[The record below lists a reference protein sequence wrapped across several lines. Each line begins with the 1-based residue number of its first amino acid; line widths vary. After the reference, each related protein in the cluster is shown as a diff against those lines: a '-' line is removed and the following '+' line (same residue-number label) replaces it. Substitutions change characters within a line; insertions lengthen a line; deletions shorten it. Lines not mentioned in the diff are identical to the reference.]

1 MDVLFVTQDDPIYV
15 LEFFDE
21 LAKTDLPGIN
31 VLGIVLAPPM
41 NKQSLGALVR
51 QMWDFYGPVDFARM
65 GVRFALARIG
75 ARLPAALR
83 GGRHFSTAQIAV
95 AAGIPVRFVPQLN
108 DPAFVESV
116 RRDKVD
122 VLVSVAAPQVF
133 KKPLIEAPRLGCINV
148 HNAKLPNYRGML
160 PNFWQMFDGLR
171 TVGTTVHRITAG
183 LDEGAILAQSETE
196 VRDGES
202 LDSLIRRTKRSSV
215 HVLLGVLRDMIG
227 EKVVELP
234 NPADRGSYHSFPT
247 RADVREFRRR
257 GYRLL

>member
-15 LEFFDE
+15 REFFDE
-21 LAKTDLPGIN
+21 LSTADLSGIN
-31 VLGIVLAPPM
+31 VRGIVLAPPM

-51 QMWDFYGPVDFARM
+51 QMWDFYGPVDFVRM
-65 GVRFALARIG
+65 GMRFAIARIG

-83 GGRHFSTAQIAV
+83 GGRHFSTAQIAA
-95 AAGIPVRFVPQLN
+95 AAGMPVRFVRKLN
-108 DPAFVESV
+108 DAAFVESV
-116 RRDKVD
+116 KRDGVD

-133 KKPLIEAPRLGCINV
+133 KAPLIEAPRLGCINV
-148 HNAKLPNYRGML
+148 HNAKLPDYRGML
-160 PNFWQMFDGLR
+160 PNFWQMLDGLR
-171 TVGTTVHRITAG
+171 TVGTTVHRISAG
-183 LDEGAILAQSETE
+183 LDEGAILAQTETE
-196 VRDGES
+196 VCAGES

-227 EKVVELP
+227 GRIVDRP
-234 NPADRGSYHSFPT
+234 NPSDRGRYFSFPT